1 MENLSPEE
9 LEEKYKDVTEIPK
22 MYLEELVE
30 ILDKSG
36 NWHSLA
42 QLLDLE
48 YLFNSSIVDDNDSP
62 SKNLLSAALV
72 CNFYLL

>member
-1 MENLSPEE
+1 
-9 LEEKYKDVTEIPK
+9 

-48 YLFNSSIVDDNDSP
+48 YLFNSSIVDVNDSP

-72 CNFYLL
+72 WNVYLI